1 MRLRLTADGRHR
13 HGPPI
18 LVNTKPPETAM
29 TPETAMAERRGWA
42 SYINGRA
49 RDACPYPAGAE
60 REAWLRGYDASAT
73 QPHAVLI

>member
-1 MRLRLTADGRHR
+1 
-13 HGPPI
+13 
-18 LVNTKPPETAM
+18 M

-42 SYINGRA
+42 SYITGRA